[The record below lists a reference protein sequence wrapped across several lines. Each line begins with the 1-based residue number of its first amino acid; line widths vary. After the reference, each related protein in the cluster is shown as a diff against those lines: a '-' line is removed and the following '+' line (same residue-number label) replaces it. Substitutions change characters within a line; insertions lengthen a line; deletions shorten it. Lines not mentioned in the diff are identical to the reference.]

1 VNPVRVRIVTG
12 TLCHHLRTSTVPH
25 NLITVHSWQA
35 LVALYGSAFL
45 CAVLFVGIITAL
57 THLSE
62 TAKK

>member
-1 VNPVRVRIVTG
+1 MTG
-12 TLCHHLRTSTVPH
+12 TLCHHLRTFTVH
-25 NLITVHSWQA
+25 NLIVVHSWQA

-45 CAVLFVGIITAL
+45 CAVLFVGIVTAL